1 MPCLMPIRIKLNC
14 IHFLINKVFSIGIEG
29 VDLKKRGKCIDD
41 INQAFNMQDP
51 KWTPQQMKNVKS
63 LMGLANCQRYK
74 IEEKLTKINL
84 TKWSPEQLKTPKK
97 ITMTFR
103 IQTKLIGELKE
114 ILSTQLQCPELTK
127 STEEE
132 KLLAKFYENTV
143 AYQAF

>member
-1 MPCLMPIRIKLNC
+1 
-14 IHFLINKVFSIGIEG
+14 
-29 VDLKKRGKCIDD
+29 
-41 INQAFNMQDP
+41 MQNP

-63 LMGLANCQRYK
+63 FMGLFNCQRYK
-74 IEEKLTKINL
+74 IEEKMTKINL

-97 ITMTFR
+97 IKMTFL
-103 IQTKLIGELKE
+103 IQAKLIEELKE
-114 ILSTQLQCPELTK
+114 ILSTQLQCPEFTK